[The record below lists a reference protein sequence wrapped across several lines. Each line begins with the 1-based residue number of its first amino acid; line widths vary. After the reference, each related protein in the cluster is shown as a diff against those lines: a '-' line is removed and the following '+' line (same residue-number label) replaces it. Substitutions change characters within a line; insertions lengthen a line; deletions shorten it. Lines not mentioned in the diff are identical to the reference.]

1 MKTYEKMLEWLYL
14 NDKEFSS
21 GKEWRTAFLKE
32 LKNLLEGEREP
43 IQIIDASPEATRK
56 EFLKVLETAVE
67 DVKPKKEFKVGD
79 KVKVVDLEYRDG
91 DGSID
96 KDDEEYLNAV
106 GKIEKIDDND
116 DDYPY
121 DVKFEGL
128 EANYFES
135 NQLELVEEEDVKY
148 NLNTG
153 EEHRRKGKEIIIKG
167 NK

>member
-1 MKTYEKMLEWLYL
+1 MKTYEKMLEWLYI
-14 NDKEFSS
+14 NDGSFNN
-21 GKEWRTAFLKE
+21 GKEWRTAFLEE
-32 LKNLLEGEREP
+32 LKRLLEREP
-43 IQIIDASPEATRK
+43 MQMIDASPEATRK
-56 EFLKVLETAVE
+56 EFLKVLEKAVE
-67 DVKPKKEFKVGD
+67 DVKAKKEFKLGD
-79 KVKVVDLEYRDG
+79 KVKVVDLEYRNG

-128 EANYFES
+128 EANYFKS
-135 NQLELVEEEDVKY
+135 HQLELVEEEDVKY

-167 NK
+167 NN